1 MTAAG
6 AELPF
11 DTEGDLAPADAD
23 EIARLHDAVWEPASA
38 LPRPGPELDAM
49 AAIDHPV
56 ARCLSVLYAQRGGAE
71 ARFGIDHRGPDV
83 AELARQVL
91 REPARDRHTR
101 PDRVPTESHWYA
113 LMVLQEV
120 ATEADAPLVVPV
132 LEAGDESLRD
142 VALHVVV
149 ELAARCPGA
158 FERSGAAPLV
168 RAMAEREPDLGLR
181 CRALHGLARHA
192 FDDGDTERLV
202 RRHAAGGEPGELAW
216 TAMVALLERDRAGSL
231 AAAIALEARSP
242 REGWHHWLEELRSE
256 LDRA

>member
-11 DTEGDLAPADAD
+11 DTDGDLAPAEA
-23 EIARLHDAVWEPASA
+23 ERIARLHERIWEPASA
-38 LPRPGPELDAM
+38 LPRTGPALDEL

-56 ARCLSVLYAQRGGAE
+56 ARCLSVMYAHRGGAE
-71 ARFGIDHRGPDV
+71 ERFGVEYRGPAV

-91 REPARDRHTR
+91 REPARDRSTR
-101 PDRVPTESHWYA
+101 RGGVATESHWYA

-120 ATEADAPLVVPV
+120 ATEADAPLVVPL

-142 VALHVVV
+142 AALHVVV
-149 ELAARCPGA
+149 ELAARSPGA

-168 RAMAEREPDLGLR
+168 RAMAEQEPDLGLR
-181 CRALHGLARHA
+181 CRALYGLVRHA
-192 FDDGDTERLV
+192 SGDGDTEALV
-202 RRHAAGGEPGELAW
+202 RRHAAGEPGELAW

-231 AAAIALEARSP
+231 AAATALEARSP

-256 LDRA
+256 LERG